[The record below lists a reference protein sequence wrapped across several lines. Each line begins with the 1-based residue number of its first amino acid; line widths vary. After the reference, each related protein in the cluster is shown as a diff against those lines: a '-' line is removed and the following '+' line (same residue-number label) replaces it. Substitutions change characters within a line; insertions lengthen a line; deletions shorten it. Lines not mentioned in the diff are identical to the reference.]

1 MEQIQQL
8 MARLDE
14 AIAAMPESTPA
25 PGLYRPVSYT
35 LGHGGKRLR
44 PMLALLCCGA
54 VSGRPEQAFNQAM
67 GIEMFHNFTL
77 IHDDVMDRS
86 PRRRGL
92 PTVYR
97 RWGDVQAILSGDA
110 LLTLATMSVAQD
122 AGDRLPEILG
132 IFNRTAL
139 EVYEGQQL
147 DIEFETRSRVSIAS
161 YINMIRLK
169 TSVLLGAACKIGAV
183 AAGASADVADSLYR
197 YGESLGLAFQ
207 LRDDW
212 LDVWGDPDTFGKAIG
227 NDIITRKKTWLYI
240 RAMQLRPEAMDKAL
254 EIKNNNSKVCAV
266 RRVYESCGLS
276 EQCDRLIDKYCDEA
290 LAALASAGVDAR
302 YADYLSAIAH
312 KLSKRNK

>member
-1 MEQIQQL
+1 MEQIQNL

-54 VSGRPEQAFNQAM
+54 VSGHPELAFNQAM

-92 PTVYR
+92 PTVFR

-110 LLTLATMSVAQD
+110 LLTLATMRVVQD
-122 AGDRLPEILG
+122 AGDRMPEILE

-147 DIEFETRSRVSIAS
+147 DIEFESRSRVSIPA

-183 AAGASADVADSLYR
+183 VGGASPAVADSLYR

-212 LDVWGDPDTFGKAIG
+212 LDVWGDPATFGKAIG

-240 RAMQLRPEAMDKAL
+240 KAMHQCPEAMEAAL
-254 EIKNNNSKVCAV
+254 AVKNTRSRIRQVSMIYS
-266 RRVYESCGLS
+266 RCGLS
-276 EQCDRLIDKYCDEA
+276 EQCDHLIDRYCDEA
-290 LAALASAGVDAR
+290 LGALARAGVDAR
-302 YADYLSAIAH
+302 YADYLRDMAL